1 MKQYVVWLHYYG
13 VEEVTTVMRRL
24 VPLLAA
30 FGILAA
36 VAVPQ
41 QSSQSSPNNQQS
53 PNQQGNNQQGNQQSQ
68 PAPLFGG
75 QIGTKSSTNTKE
87 SATLGF
93 NGVDPS
99 GKVEKKM
106 LGANPTAKDV
116 EAVNNMDSAHPSRT
130 ELTAFVKQGGLKSK

>member
-1 MKQYVVWLHYYG
+1 
-13 VEEVTTVMRRL
+13 MRRL
-24 VPLLAA
+24 APLLAA
-30 FGILAA
+30 LGM
-36 VAVPQ
+36 VASIASPQ
-41 QSSQSSPNNQQS
+41 QSNSNQPS
-53 PNQQGNNQQGNQQSQ
+53 PNQQQGNQQGNQQQQSQ

-116 EAVNNMDSAHPSRT
+116 EAVNNMDAAHPSRT
-130 ELTAFVKQGGLKSK
+130 EQAAFVKQGGLKSK

>member
-1 MKQYVVWLHYYG
+1 
-13 VEEVTTVMRRL
+13 MRRL
-24 VPLLAA
+24 APLLAA
-30 FGILAA
+30 LGM
-36 VAVPQ
+36 VASIASPQ
-41 QSSQSSPNNQQS
+41 QSNSNQQS
-53 PNQQGNNQQGNQQSQ
+53 PQQGNQQGNQQQSQ

-106 LGANPTAKDV
+106 LGANP
-116 EAVNNMDSAHPSRT
+116 SAGR
-130 ELTAFVKQGGLKSK
+130 

>member
-1 MKQYVVWLHYYG
+1 
-13 VEEVTTVMRRL
+13 MRRL
-24 VPLLAA
+24 APLLAA
-30 FGILAA
+30 LGM
-36 VAVPQ
+36 VASIASPQ
-41 QSSQSSPNNQQS
+41 QSNSNQQS
-53 PNQQGNNQQGNQQSQ
+53 PQQGNQQGNQQQSQ

-106 LGANPTAKDV
+106 LGANPSAKDV

-130 ELTAFVKQGGLKSK
+130 EQTAFVKQGGLKSK

>member
-1 MKQYVVWLHYYG
+1 
-13 VEEVTTVMRRL
+13 MRRL
-24 VPLLAA
+24 APLLAA
-30 FGILAA
+30 LGM
-36 VAVPQ
+36 VASVASPQ
-41 QSSQSSPNNQQS
+41 QPNSNQQS
-53 PNQQGNNQQGNQQSQ
+53 PNQQGNQQGNQQQQSQQ

-106 LGANPTAKDV
+106 LGANPTAKDA